1 MVTAELIPPG
11 VDFTQVYTLLTQHQ
25 QSNGSLIV
33 PPNHPVLNKILDVL
47 TAQGFEKLADERW
60 NDMTNK
66 VHNTPN
72 VKEGGDEESKE
83 WLQLQRDP
91 YIKYEEMHK
100 LDFNSDDNNE
110 ENGKS
115 NNLPNPLSKER
126 FDKLRNAGV
135 AMNKWEQRLNELRQY
150 YEEKGDCDVPVNHP
164 GVSFPISSVT
174 CFERK
179 WKSEI
184 FTYDIHL
191 RIIWVGFGFVGSLT
205 TSSLQI

>member
-1 MVTAELIPPG
+1 
-11 VDFTQVYTLLTQHQ
+11 
-25 QSNGSLIV
+25 
-33 PPNHPVLNKILDVL
+33 
-47 TAQGFEKLADERW
+47 
-60 NDMTNK
+60 MTNK

-164 GVSFPISSVT
+164 GVSFPISSAT
-174 CFERK
+174 C
-179 WKSEI
+179 SEMKI
-184 FTYDIHL
+184 
-191 RIIWVGFGFVGSLT
+191 
-205 TSSLQI
+205 